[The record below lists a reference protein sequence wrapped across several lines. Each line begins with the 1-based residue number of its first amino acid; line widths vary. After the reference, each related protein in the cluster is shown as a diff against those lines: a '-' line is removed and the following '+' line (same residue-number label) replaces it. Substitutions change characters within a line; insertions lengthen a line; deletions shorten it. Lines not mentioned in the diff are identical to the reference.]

1 MKLLFTLGDNDF
13 ENVSVNKL
21 KGHWLDTS
29 PLITILTTIIDGTML
44 CKSKL
49 RDACILPNLRN
60 VDNN

>member
-1 MKLLFTLGDNDF
+1 MRLLFTLGDNDF

-21 KGHWLDTS
+21 KAHWLDTS

-44 CKSKL
+44 CKTKL